1 MVPANPDALS
11 IIGFHLLVDKLE
23 SFNKQSYRW
32 RQELSVPE
40 PQILGISLN
49 AVKLGTNIEIPIER
63 FNAQIER
70 FAAQGK
76 IPETACIFPEY
87 IRHSVSIG
95 RAVMQGLPM
104 VLMSK
109 REASMTVAEDYVKTA
124 QRIVSLTT
132 QEAAATV
139 GSN

>member
-76 IPETACIFPEY
+76 IPETTCIFP
-87 IRHSVSIG
+87 
-95 RAVMQGLPM
+95 
-104 VLMSK
+104 
-109 REASMTVAEDYVKTA
+109 
-124 QRIVSLTT
+124 
-132 QEAAATV
+132 
-139 GSN
+139 